1 MVKINRRPGRRVNF
15 DSKIEK
21 PVLKEEEEIKEK
33 FLEIKQV
40 EKKLIEIQS
49 KNNQEREERIT
60 QKEIELKKILDLWD
74 DLNRI
79 DLNILEKKN
88 LIKIINSQK
97 NFIQDFLEHYIN
109 STKNEKKYIQ
119 KIQRIKSKEIPKKKT
134 KKTKKK

>member
-15 DSKIEK
+15 GSKIEK

-49 KNNQEREERIT
+49 KNSQEREERIG

-74 DLNRI
+74 DLDRI
-79 DLNILEKKN
+79 DLNTLEKKN

-119 KIQRIKSKEIPKKKT
+119 KIKSKEISRKKR
-134 KKTKKK
+134 KK

>member
-15 DSKIEK
+15 DSKIIEK

-49 KNNQEREERIT
+49 KNNHEREERIT

-79 DLNILEKKN
+79 DLNILEKNN

-97 NFIQDFLEHYIN
+97 NFIQDFLKHYIN
-109 STKNEKKYIQ
+109 STKNEKNIYK
-119 KIQRIKSKEIPKKKT
+119 KSKELNLKT
-134 KKTKKK
+134 Y